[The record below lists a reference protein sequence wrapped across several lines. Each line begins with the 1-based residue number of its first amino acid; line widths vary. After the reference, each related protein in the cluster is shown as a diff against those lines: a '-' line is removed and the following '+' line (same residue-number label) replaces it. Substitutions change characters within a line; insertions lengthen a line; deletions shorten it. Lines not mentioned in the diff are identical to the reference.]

1 MLCFPPSTA
10 AKSTCTRYQSTMLAN
25 ILVTLVTVLPA
36 LAASLSSRAAPEGRS
51 CGTQISKERVLEA
64 ERHFDANRVV
74 SNSSSE
80 RAIID
85 IPVRFNYSSLSSWC
99 ENSALSRQ
107 VYWNAVYRD
116 DSVGGGYIPQSQI
129 DSQMSVL
136 NDAFKFVGVS
146 FKLQRIRRH
155 RNADWFNSPRMGP
168 GTTLQRD
175 MKRALRQGR
184 GANVLDLYSVG

>member
-10 AKSTCTRYQSTMLAN
+10 AKSTRTRYQSTMLAN

-80 RAIID
+80 RATID
-85 IPVRFNYSSLSSWC
+85 IPVRFDYSSLSSGAKTQHYPDRSTGMRSM
-99 ENSALSRQ
+99 E
-107 VYWNAVYRD
+107 
-116 DSVGGGYIPQSQI
+116 
-129 DSQMSVL
+129 
-136 NDAFKFVGVS
+136 
-146 FKLQRIRRH
+146 
-155 RNADWFNSPRMGP
+155 
-168 GTTLQRD
+168 TTLSEVATSL
-175 MKRALRQGR
+175 RARSIPRCQF
-184 GANVLDLYSVG
+184 